1 VPWFVS
7 DDTPLG
13 VDGTGDVSFGAI
25 VEDVPPVYAG
35 AGAGAVAAGA
45 GAVAAGAGAGAVVA
59 GVAAGV
65 VAAGA
70 AAGAGAAGAGRA
82 GRLYTMPGPVELSG
96 RLENDCGVLSTT
108 SGGGT
113 AGPGAVDSP
122 SGCTVSGAGVGDG
135 GGQAASTNAKHT
147 RSGDMTA
154 GGCERHA
161 AALRELLSS
170 GDAGARTRG
179 RA

>member
-1 VPWFVS
+1 VPWVVS

-13 VDGTGDVSFGAI
+13 VDGTGEVSVGAI
-25 VEDVPPVYAG
+25 VDDDPPVYAG
-35 AGAGAVAAGA
+35 AAACAVAGTGAVAGA
-45 GAVAAGAGAGAVVA
+45 GAAAGSGAGAGAGL
-59 GVAAGV
+59 
-65 VAAGA
+65 
-70 AAGAGAAGAGRA
+70 A

-96 RLENDCGVLSTT
+96 RLENVCGVLSTA

-122 SGCTVSGAGVGDG
+122 SGCAVSDAGVGDG
-135 GGQAASTNAKHT
+135 GGHAARTNAKQT

-161 AALRELLSS
+161 AALRKPRS
-170 GDAGARTRG
+170 
-179 RA
+179 

>member
-1 VPWFVS
+1 MPDGAFAGTPLGVPWFVS

-35 AGAGAVAAGA
+35 AGAGAGAGAAA
-45 GAVAAGAGAGAVVA
+45 GAVAAAGAASTGAGAGAGA
-59 GVAAGV
+59 
-65 VAAGA
+65 
-70 AAGAGAAGAGRA
+70 A

-96 RLENDCGVLSTT
+96 RLEKDCGVLSTT

-122 SGCTVSGAGVGDG
+122 SGCAVSDGGVGDSG
-135 GGQAASTNAKHT
+135 GGHAASTNAKQA
-147 RSGDMTA
+147 RSGDMTS

-161 AALRELLSS
+161 AALRKPLSS
-170 GDAGARTRG
+170 GDAGGRTRG